1 MIASNFL
8 LVVSSNGLGYCWTF
22 YYSTPIKLGLSM
34 SIDGS
39 WKITI
44 NSPMGSQEATLT
56 LNTDGG
62 SLSGSMAGSQGTQ
75 EFEGGSIDGNNLEWV
90 VDMTQPMPM
99 KLEIS
104 ATVEG
109 DDISGNVKLGAF
121 GDASFA
127 GARA

>member
-1 MIASNFL
+1 
-8 LVVSSNGLGYCWTF
+8 
-22 YYSTPIKLGLSM
+22 M

-62 SLSGSMAGSQGTQ
+62 SLSGSMAGPQGTQ
-75 EFEGGSIDGNNLEWV
+75 EFEGGSIDGNNLQWV

-104 ATVEG
+104 ATVDG

-121 GDASFA
+121 GDAAFS